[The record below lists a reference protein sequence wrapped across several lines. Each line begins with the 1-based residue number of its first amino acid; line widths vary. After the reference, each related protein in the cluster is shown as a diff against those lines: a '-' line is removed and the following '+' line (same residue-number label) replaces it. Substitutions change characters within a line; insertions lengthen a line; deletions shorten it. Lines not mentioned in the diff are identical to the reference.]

1 MSTTTPEPYP
11 IWYPEASDPIA
22 PLHNAFATLA
32 DSVHDAFEESVT
44 PLTNGLQTK
53 NYSVETV
60 AAMNALTSVTPGSRA
75 YVTTTK
81 SHYIYDGTAWIA
93 SYIPW
98 TNYTPT
104 AITGLVF
111 NTARYTVSNN
121 VVTVEIKATKST
133 VASSFSALLISFPS
147 GLPSAA
153 IVDNRLPIG
162 SGLIRKAAGGPF
174 YTLVPV
180 HNSTTDSRVY
190 YQLNNPVALSSV
202 TQSAPMALVN
212 TDIILLRFSYSL

>member
-60 AAMNALTSVTPGSRA
+60 AAMNALTSVAPGSRA

-81 SHYIYDGTAWIA
+81 SHYIYDGTAWIP
-93 SYIPW
+93 SYVPW
-98 TNYTPT
+98 TNYSPTPI
-104 AITGLVF
+104 AGIVF
-111 NTARYTVSNN
+111 NTARYTISNN
-121 VVTVEIKATKST
+121 VVTVEIMATKST
-133 VASSFSALLISFPS
+133 VASTFTSLQVTLPS
-147 GLPSAA
+147 GLNSAA
-153 IVDNRLPIG
+153 IINNRFPIG
-162 SGLIRKAAGGPF
+162 SGVFRRAG
-174 YTLVPV
+174 TLYSLTVL
-180 HNSTTDSRVY
+180 HESTTVASVFY
-190 YQLNNPVALSSV
+190 HLNNPSALTTVTRTAPVAI
-202 TQSAPMALVN
+202 ANA
-212 TDIILLRFSYSL
+212 DIILLRFSYSL

>member
-32 DSVHDAFEESVT
+32 DSVYDSFEESVT

-60 AAMNALTSVTPGSRA
+60 ADMNELTDVAPGSRA

-81 SHYIYDGTAWIA
+81 AHYIYDATKWIP

-104 AITGLVF
+104 AITGLTF
-111 NTARYTVSNN
+111 NTARYKVSNN
-121 VVTVEIKATKST
+121 IVTVNIMATRTATPSFTSLNIKLPIDSAA
-133 VASSFSALLISFPS
+133 VVSSFF
-147 GLPSAA
+147 
-153 IVDNRLPIG
+153 PIG
-162 SGLIRKAAGGPF
+162 QGIFRKFSPGLMYPLIVLHR
-174 YTLVPV
+174 
-180 HNSTTDSRVY
+180 STTEVRVFA
-190 YQLNNPVALSSV
+190 QRNNPVTL
-202 TQSAPMALVN
+202 TQVNTSGSPASIGSNELFLVN
-212 TDIILLRFSYSL
+212 FSYSL